1 VVYRDVM
8 GRMRIA
14 MAGGAVAV
22 LVAAGVVG
30 YQLLA
35 PHPHPAALHGAAAM
49 SVGGAL
55 TPSPSPSP
63 PRVAGSASHR
73 HAVPAPL
80 KVATIGDS
88 IMSGHGLDPAQAWPV
103 LLGARESVAVS
114 NLGCGGAGF
123 IAVGECDTD
132 YSGLVAEAAAE
143 HPDVVIIQSSDNDF
157 GEDDD
162 DIASATTA
170 TVASLRTALPNA
182 RIIGF
187 STLWDQ
193 PGELPDQVAST
204 SDDLRSAVEAVGGT
218 FIDLGQPLA
227 DQAARDDEYD
237 DASDDPSDGDGDS
250 DDGDGPTSA
259 ATPAAS
265 PSPMPRMLQDDFE
278 HPTAAGQQLLA
289 EAIEAA
295 LEAAGIHL

>member
-1 VVYRDVM
+1 VVYRCGM
-8 GRMRIA
+8 RRMRIA
-14 MAGGAVAV
+14 IAGGAVAV

-35 PHPHPAALHGAAAM
+35 PRLHTVALHGAGM
-49 SVGGAL
+49 SVGGA

-63 PRVAGSASHR
+63 ARVAGSSAHVR
-73 HAVPAPL
+73 AVPATL
-80 KVATIGDS
+80 RVATIGDS
-88 IMSGHGLDPAQAWPV
+88 IMAGNGLDPDQAWPM
-103 LLGARESVAVS
+103 LLAAQDAVSVA

-132 YSGLVAEAAAE
+132 YSGLVAEAAADQ
-143 HPDVVIIQSSDNDF
+143 PDVVIIQSSDNDF
-157 GEDDD
+157 GQDDD
-162 DIASATTA
+162 DIAAATTA
-170 TVASLRTALPNA
+170 TVASLRAALPNA

-204 SDDLRSAVEAVGGT
+204 SDDLRTAVEAVGGT
-218 FIDLGQPLA
+218 FIDLGQPVA

-237 DASDDPSDGDGDS
+237 DASDDPSDGDDGDS
-250 DDGDGPTSA
+250 DDGDDA
-259 ATPAAS
+259 ATPAPTPTATAT
-265 PSPMPRMLQDDFE
+265 PRMLQADFE

-289 EAIEAA
+289 EAIRAA
-295 LEAAGIHL
+295 LDAAGIRL